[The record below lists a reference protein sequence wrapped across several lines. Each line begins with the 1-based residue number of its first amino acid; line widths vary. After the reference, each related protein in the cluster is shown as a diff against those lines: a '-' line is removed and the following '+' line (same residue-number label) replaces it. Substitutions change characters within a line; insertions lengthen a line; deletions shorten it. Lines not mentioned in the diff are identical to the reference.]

1 MDRVSVL
8 QNEES
13 SEVGGWSVPLM
24 CTFKNSLSL
33 NFMFCVFCRDFF
45 QLKKLDSEKK
55 NHFVSVRAEKATG
68 EHIFGYL
75 DLMSR
80 VRGDPAG
87 ER

>member
-13 SEVGGWSVPLM
+13 SEVEGWSVPLT

-33 NFMFCVFCRDFF
+33 NFMFCVFCHDFF
-45 QLKKLDSEKK
+45 QLKKLGSGKK
-55 NHFVSVRAEKATG
+55 NHFGSVRAEKATG
-68 EHIFGYL
+68 EHTFGYL

-80 VRGDPAG
+80 VRGGAAG